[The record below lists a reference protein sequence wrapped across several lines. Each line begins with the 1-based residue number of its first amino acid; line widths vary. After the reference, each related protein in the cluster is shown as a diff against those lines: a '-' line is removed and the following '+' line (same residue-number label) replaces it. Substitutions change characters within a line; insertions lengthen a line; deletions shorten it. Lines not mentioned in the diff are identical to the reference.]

1 MTADE
6 TQVSTVS
13 DLIAGIRAGLV
24 PRTVRLFAAQGLLP
38 VSREDL
44 IRVLV
49 LLAAEGDAEI
59 SEAAKVTLG
68 SFSHEHM
75 LAVMQLPDLE
85 PLDIDLMAR
94 AVSSESLWERIVRH
108 PQTSNETL
116 RWLASTAPTGTLDAI
131 VTNQTR
137 LLGCLEILQDL
148 RANPHVTQDVL
159 RRAREFE
166 DEFLKKAALWAM
178 ATSAEPEVEV
188 VAAPSIEDALVAL
201 KAIGMNVAA
210 PETGPAT
217 LVEPEAGAPPELADA
232 FQRLSQLNTYERIMR
247 ALKGTREERL
257 ILVRDRSV
265 LIVRA
270 VMMSPKLT
278 EGEVEQIAGMR
289 SASDEALR
297 MIATQRRW
305 LRRYGTVRSLAFN
318 PKTPSGLAL
327 QLVRRLAPKDLS
339 IMARDRN
346 VPEVVRRVAR
356 EIRDRRT

>member
-1 MTADE
+1 MTAEE
-6 TQVSTVS
+6 TPVSTVF

-24 PRTVRLFAAQGLLP
+24 PRAVRLFAAQGLLP

-59 SEAAKVTLG
+59 AEAARVTLAT
-68 SFSHEHM
+68 FTLENL
-75 LAVMQLPDLE
+75 LAVVELPDLE
-85 PLDIDLMAR
+85 PLEIDLMAR
-94 AVSSESLWERIVRH
+94 AVSSEPLWERIVRH
-108 PQTSNETL
+108 SRASNETL
-116 RWLASTAPTGTLDAI
+116 RWLAATGPATTLETL

-166 DEFLKKAALWAM
+166 EEFLKKASLWA
-178 ATSAEPEVEV
+178 ATSEVEPELVE
-188 VAAPSIEDALVAL
+188 APSIDEAITAL
-201 KAIGMNVAA
+201 KAIGMNLPA
-210 PETGPAT
+210 PASGPAA
-217 LVEPEAGAPPELADA
+217 LPEPEAGAAPELADA
-232 FQRLSQLNTYERIMR
+232 FLRLSQLNTYQRIMR

-270 VMMSPKLT
+270 VMHSPKLT
-278 EGEVEQIAGMR
+278 DSEVEQIAGMR

-297 MIATQRRW
+297 IIATQRRW
-305 LRRYGTVRSLAFN
+305 LRRYGTIRALAFN
-318 PKTPSGLAL
+318 PRTPPGLAL
-327 QLVRRLAPKDLS
+327 QLVRRLVPKDLS
-339 IMARDRN
+339 MMVRDRN
-346 VPEVVRRVAR
+346 VAEGVRRVAR
-356 EIRDRRT
+356 ETRDRRA